1 MLAGARLREY
11 GAVED
16 MRRGALAM
24 LPLWPG
30 VITFALAFAT
40 TAMASGFTVVDTLAS
55 SVFVFAGSAQF
66 AMMTMAAGGS
76 GALAILMTVLL
87 LNLRHLLYAL
97 SLAPR
102 LSADDPTPRWLAAFF
117 LTDEG
122 YGLAMRDAE
131 RRPVSTAFLLGVGL
145 SLFSC
150 YVSAT
155 LIGALLGAA
164 IPDLSR
170 LGLEFVFPLT
180 FVALL
185 VPALRRF
192 PAICAAVH
200 AGLVMLLLEP
210 VAGGGAAILTAT
222 LAGAALGAW
231 LDRVKGRAR

>member
-1 MLAGARLREY
+1 MLAGVRVKEAT
-11 GAVED
+11 VIED

-40 TAMASGFTVVDTLAS
+40 TAVTSGFTVVETVAS
-55 SVFVFAGSAQF
+55 SLFVFAGSAQF
-66 AMMTMAAGGS
+66 AMITMAAGGS
-76 GALAILMTVLL
+76 GALAIILTVLL

-102 LSADDPTPRWLAAFF
+102 LRADDPTPRWLAAFF

-122 YGLAMRDAE
+122 YGLTLRDAE
-131 RRPVSTAFLLGVGL
+131 RQPISAAFLLGVGL

-155 LIGALLGAA
+155 ATGALLGAA

-185 VPALRRF
+185 VPALRSF

-200 AGLVMLLLEP
+200 AGLIMLLLEP
-210 VAGGGAAILTAT
+210 LAGGGAAILTAT
-222 LAGAALGAW
+222 LAGAGLGAW
-231 LDRVKGRAR
+231 LESLSGRRS